1 MRATRSSMRR
11 SKSSGIIP
19 SENNPASSDCP
30 VTEPVDP
37 GDEVPTCVFVN
48 PGDRM
53 PGIPRHRF
61 KAGFDY
67 RLTPKWTF
75 GADLM
80 TASNQIFYGDEGNDN
95 TPLAGYYK
103 VNLHSSYDITDHIQI
118 YGLIE
123 NLTDQEYGI
132 YGTYINVEAAN
143 GAAAAD
149 PSLPPDPFAEDNAKT
164 ITPAIP
170 FAAYGGAQG
179 QVLAIKLSPIAG

>member
-1 MRATRSSMRR
+1 
-11 SKSSGIIP
+11 
-19 SENNPASSDCP
+19 
-30 VTEPVDP
+30 
-37 GDEVPTCVFVN
+37 
-48 PGDRM
+48 M

-67 RLTPKWTF
+67 SITPQWIF
-75 GADLM
+75 GADLIS
-80 TASNQIFYGDEGNDN
+80 ASNQIFYGDEGNDN

-103 VNLHSSYDITDHIQI
+103 INLHSSYNITDNIQL

-143 GAAAAD
+143 GAAVAD
-149 PSLPPDPFAEDNAKT
+149 PSLNGEDTFAEGNAKT

-170 FAAYGGAQG
+170 FAAYGG
-179 QVLAIKLSPIAG
+179 VKVRF